1 MRIIL
6 LAVGF
11 ALLANSAS
19 AMSYRV
25 AAIDDGRCSDRC
37 PQAVVAEGTIQ
48 VDEVERL
55 AAFFQGAGAIPAT
68 LLMHSPGG
76 NLAGALKLGY
86 GLRRLGVRTIV
97 ARVSRS
103 DPAQV
108 TTGVCA
114 SACVYALMG
123 GADRIVPPGS
133 RVIVHAAQRY
143 GGFERDIV
151 GGGYID
157 AGMDRGTVLEL
168 LSRYAVS
175 MGVDPAVMS
184 LAQSVPHES
193 ARVLSAAEI
202 SRFRLASVS
211 AKRARRR
218 R

>member
-1 MRIIL
+1 MRF
-6 LAVGF
+6 F
-11 ALLANSAS
+11 ALALGFMLVAGPAP

-25 AAIDDGRCSDRC
+25 AAVDDGRCSERC

-55 AAFFQGAGAIPAT
+55 AAFFQQAGAIPAT
-68 LLMHSPGG
+68 LLLHSPGG

-103 DPAQV
+103 DPGQV
-108 TTGVCA
+108 STGVCA

-123 GADRIVPPGS
+123 GVDRVVPPGS
-133 RVIVHAAQRY
+133 RIIVHAAQRY

-151 GGGYID
+151 GSGYID
-157 AGMDRGTVLEL
+157 ASMDRGTVLEL

-184 LAQSVPHES
+184 LAQSVPHEL

-211 AKRARRR
+211 GARARKRR
-218 R
+218 